1 VREREKK
8 NNHHNT
14 KQHAATANH
23 NRDRH
28 LDQRAMAKVLEAGWG
43 FSEEE
48 EKGAEKT
55 LGQKR
60 LGRGESPDLT
70 FSFGSLLLCSCKAK
84 GGCVTGMPPNAPR
97 SLL

>member
-1 VREREKK
+1 
-8 NNHHNT
+8 
-14 KQHAATANH
+14 
-23 NRDRH
+23 
-28 LDQRAMAKVLEAGWG
+28 MAKVLEAGWG

-70 FSFGSLLLCSCKAK
+70 FSFGSLLLCS
-84 GGCVTGMPPNAPR
+84 
-97 SLL
+97 